1 MYGQNGIIFSV
12 AKDFDYH
19 KYPNGLRLITVPM
32 EHTKTVTVLV
42 LVGTGSRYETKEING
57 ISHFLEHMMFK
68 GTAKRPGALDISHE
82 LDSIGAEYNA
92 FTSKEYTGYYA
103 KSGAE
108 HFNFILDVISD
119 IFLNS
124 KLDGAEIEK
133 ERGVVIQEINM
144 NFDNP
149 MRHIGDVYEELMY
162 GDQPLGWDIAGP
174 KENILNIKAEKFRE
188 YSNTH
193 YFAKNTVVAV
203 AGKVSTEEAKKEV
216 EKFFSTMREQAE
228 LFKPLPVVI
237 DQKRPGVKIAH
248 KATDQSHLILGVRG
262 YDIFHPKKEVLK
274 IMSVILGGGMS
285 SRLFTEVREKR
296 GLAYYVG
303 TSADCYL
310 DTGDF
315 STFAGVENTKI
326 HAAIEVILNEYKKI
340 REEKVSAGEL
350 QKAKDYIKGKMA
362 ISFESSDDLA
372 TFYASQELL
381 EGKISTPEEKFEKLT
396 RVTSEEV
403 FEAARDIFRPEK
415 LNLALIGPPQEDDVS
430 IYKIVN
436 L

>member
-1 MYGQNGIIFSV
+1 MNKEF
-12 AKDFDYH
+12 DFH
-19 KYPNGLRLITVPM
+19 QYPNGLRLITIPM

-42 LVGTGSRYETKEING
+42 MVGTGSRYETKEING
-57 ISHFLEHMMFK
+57 VSHFLEHMMFK
-68 GTAKRPGALDISHE
+68 GTLKRPGTLDISYE

-92 FTSKEYTGYYA
+92 FTSKEYTGYYVKA
-103 KSGAE
+103 GAE
-108 HFNFILDVISD
+108 HFRFVLDVISD

-124 KLDGAEIEK
+124 KLDNAEIDK

-149 MRHIGDVYEELMY
+149 MRHISDIYEELMY

-174 KENILNIKAEKFRE
+174 KENILSIKAEKFRE
-188 YSNTH
+188 YFNTH
-193 YFAKNTVVAV
+193 YFARNTVVTV
-203 AGKVSTEEAKKEV
+203 AGKVSAAEAKREV
-216 EKFFSTMREQAE
+216 EKYFSTIRERAE
-228 LFKPLPVVI
+228 PFKPLPVVI
-237 DQKRPGVKIAH
+237 DQKEPGVKIVY
-248 KATDQSHLILGVRG
+248 KKTDQSHLILGVRG
-262 YDIFHPKKEVLK
+262 YEIFHPQKEVLK
-274 IMSVILGGGMS
+274 IMAVVLGGGMS

-303 TSADCYL
+303 ASADCYL
-310 DTGDF
+310 DAGDF
-315 STFAGVENTKI
+315 SAFAGVENTKI

-340 REEKVSAGEL
+340 REEKISVAEL

-372 TFYASQELL
+372 SFYAAQELL

-396 RVTSEEV
+396 QVTAEEI
-403 FEAARDIFRPEK
+403 FEVAGDIFQPKK
-415 LNLALIGPPQEDDVS
+415 LNLALIGPFKEADLS
-430 IYKIVN
+430 IYKTVN

>member
-1 MYGQNGIIFSV
+1 MLKEFDLHKFS
-12 AKDFDYH
+12 
-19 KYPNGLRLITVPM
+19 NGLRLVTIPM

-42 LVGTGSRYETKEING
+42 MVGTGSRYETKEING

-68 GTAKRPGALDISHE
+68 GTEKRPGALDISHE

-103 KSGAE
+103 KAGAE
-108 HFNFILDVISD
+108 HFGFVMDVISD

-124 KLDGAEIEK
+124 KLDGEEIEK

-188 YSNTH
+188 YFNSH

-203 AGKVSTEEAKKEV
+203 AGKVGLEEAKAAV
-216 EKFFSTMREQAE
+216 EKYFSNIRERQE
-228 LFKPLPVVI
+228 VFKPLPVFI
-237 DQKRPGVKIAH
+237 RQDKPGVKIIH
-248 KATDQSHLILGVRG
+248 KATDQSHMLVGVRG
-262 YDIFHPKKEVLK
+262 YDVFHPKKEVLK

-303 TSADCYL
+303 SSTDSYL

-326 HAAIEVILNEYKKI
+326 HSAVEVILGEYAKI
-340 REEKVSAGEL
+340 RNEKVSDQEL

-372 TFYASQELL
+372 SFYAGQELM
-381 EGKISTPEEKFEKLT
+381 EGKIATPEEKFEKLN
-396 RVTSEEV
+396 RVTVEDV
-403 FEAARDIFRPEK
+403 YAAANDIFKPEK
-415 LNLALIGPPQEDDVS
+415 LNMALIGPFKEEDPS
-430 IYKIVN
+430 IYNIVK

>member
-1 MYGQNGIIFSV
+1 ME
-12 AKDFDYH
+12 FDYH
-19 KYPNGLRLITVPM
+19 KYPNGLRLITIPM

-42 LVGTGSRYETKEING
+42 MVGTGSRYETKEING
-57 ISHFLEHMMFK
+57 VSHFLEHMMFK
-68 GTAKRPGALDISHE
+68 GTERRPGALDISHE

-103 KSGAE
+103 KAGAG
-108 HFNFILDVISD
+108 HFGFVLDVISD

-124 KLDGAEIEK
+124 KLDSAEIEK

-188 YSNTH
+188 YFNTH
-193 YFAKNTVVAV
+193 YFDKNTVVAV
-203 AGKVSTEEAKKEV
+203 AGKVSAEEVKKEV
-216 EKFFSTMREQAE
+216 EKCFADIRQGTD
-228 LFKPLPVVI
+228 LLKPLPVVI
-237 DQKRPGVKIAH
+237 NQQKPGVKIFH
-248 KATDQSHLILGVRG
+248 KETDQSHLILGVRG
-262 YDIFHPKKEVLK
+262 YDLFHPQKEVLK

-303 TSADCYL
+303 TSSDSYL
-310 DTGDF
+310 DAGDF

-326 HAAIEVILNEYKKI
+326 QAAIEVILNEYKKI
-340 REEKVSAGEL
+340 REERVSAGEL

-372 TFYASQELL
+372 SFYAGQELL
-381 EGKISTPEEKFEKLT
+381 EGKIASPEEKFEKLNK
-396 RVTSEEV
+396 VTVEQIH
-403 FEAARDIFRPEK
+403 EAAQDIFRPEK
-415 LNLALIGPPQEDDVS
+415 LNLALIGPTEDNDSS
-430 IYKIVN
+430 IYNIVK